1 MLIYKTKSTPKNT
14 TSIFNHSA
22 AHGKLFLIKVPPK
35 IWRPKPNNH
44 YASTDTYDDIDDDIF
59 EYKPIQ
65 NIVFKL
71 KLNWDDNPRNDI
83 INFNPDEDTKELM
96 KDIRIGASVTSPIQQ
111 RLLEIVK
118 TYWDCFATKG
128 ARRTI
133 IGYEFGID
141 TGSAKPACCP
151 KPQYGYHE
159 SNIIMEQVTTLLK
172 NLWIEECEGPW
183 GSMIVLAPKPHQEHI
198 KNIEDSIWR
207 MCVSYRKLNA
217 VTKPY
222 ESPIP
227 RCDDAITNLGGGS
240 PIIFFISMDAFQG
253 YHQVKVREQD
263 KEKLAFF
270 APNNRKYTFT
280 VMPFGPMNAP
290 AFYSK
295 MMLDFKK
302 EWTTLF
308 LMQIRNHT
316 SSNGDTFTVLCN
328 TEVLVN
334 SSTRLIFSSKTI
346 IDDILLWCS
355 HTDALLLLMECVC
368 KVFRKYRV
376 SFRLKKCDFLKD
388 RVEYVG
394 HDITNEGNCPAQ
406 SKFNLI
412 NDW

>member
-22 AHGKLFLIKVPPK
+22 AHGKLFLIEVPPK
-35 IWRPKPNNH
+35 IWRPKPSNH

-65 NIVFKL
+65 NTVFKL

-118 TYWDCFATKG
+118 TYWDFFATKG

-198 KNIEDSIWR
+198 KNIEDFIWR

-290 AFYSK
+290 AF
-295 MMLDFKK
+295 
-302 EWTTLF
+302 
-308 LMQIRNHT
+308 
-316 SSNGDTFTVLCN
+316 
-328 TEVLVN
+328 
-334 SSTRLIFSSKTI
+334 
-346 IDDILLWCS
+346 
-355 HTDALLLLMECVC
+355 
-368 KVFRKYRV
+368 
-376 SFRLKKCDFLKD
+376 
-388 RVEYVG
+388 
-394 HDITNEGNCPAQ
+394 
-406 SKFNLI
+406 
-412 NDW
+412 